1 MTNLKPVD
9 VAIVGG
15 GWTGLLM
22 AKEIT
27 AKTSQSV
34 AVFERGIPRR
44 LQDYSVTMDELDY
57 NIRLRMM
64 QNTAEETIT
73 HRHSLKDSA
82 VPVRQHGSFHPGTG
96 VGGAGEHWGGA
107 SFRFLPDVFTLR
119 THLIQKHGAA
129 KLPDDLAIQDWG
141 ITYNDLERLYWK
153 AEQLM
158 GISGKAGNLRGK
170 KIDGGNVFEGT
181 RQQEY
186 PTPPLKHSYASSMF
200 EAAARRLGYHP
211 YPTPAANLS
220 ESYKNP
226 DGITRAGCAYCGH
239 CQRYGCMIGA
249 KAQPTNTLMPVLA
262 TRKNFQL
269 RTGSWVRRI
278 VHKDGR
284 ATGIQFTDASG
295 EEFFQPAATVVLASF
310 TLNNT
315 RLLALSKIGTPYDP
329 VARRGTLG
337 RNLTHQVG
345 VNTRVFFDK
354 PLNAFMG
361 AGELGS
367 RISDFDG
374 DIGLTGDE
382 DGPLRVGM
390 IALSSNGD
398 GPIGSFGIMPPGAS
412 KSNWGPEWKK
422 AALEWKDHSAG
433 IGMSGEHLAYR
444 QNYMDLDPAYTDKF
458 GDPLLRFTLNWT
470 DHEFKQREFA
480 VEIQHK
486 IAREMGARFDENV
499 PPRARYNVISYQST
513 HIQGGAIMGTSP
525 ETSVVNRYLQHWNM
539 PNLFVIGASAFPQN
553 AAPNPTLTVL
563 ALTYWA
569 SEAMIDRYSKHP
581 EKLI

>member
-1 MTNLKPVD
+1 MINLKPVD
-9 VAIVGG
+9 VAIIGG
-15 GWTGLLM
+15 GWTGLLT

-27 AKTSQSV
+27 ANTSLSV
-34 AVFERGIPRR
+34 AVFERGGPRK
-44 LQDYSVTMDELDY
+44 LPDYAVTMDELDY

-73 HRHSLKDSA
+73 HRHSLKDKA

-96 VGGAGEHWGGA
+96 TGGAGEHWGGA

-119 THLIQKHGAA
+119 THLLQKHGAA
-129 KLPDDLAIQDWG
+129 KLPEELSIQDWAV
-141 ITYNDLERLYWK
+141 TYDDLESLYWR
-153 AEQLM
+153 AEQMM
-158 GISGKAGNLRGK
+158 GISGKAGNLRSQ
-170 KIDGGNVFEGT
+170 KIDGGNIFEGP

-186 PTPPLKHSYASSMF
+186 PTPPLKQSYASSMF
-200 EAAARRLGYHP
+200 EAAVRRLGYHP

-226 DGITRAGCAYCGH
+226 DGIMRGACQYCGH
-239 CQRYGCMIGA
+239 CQRYGCMVGA
-249 KAQPTNTLMPVLA
+249 KAQPSNVLMPVLA
-262 TRKNFQL
+262 RRKNFQF

-284 ATGIQFTDASG
+284 ATGIQFTGENG
-295 EEFFQPAATVVLASF
+295 EEFFQPASTVVLASF
-310 TLNNT
+310 TLNNA
-315 RLLALSKIGTPYDP
+315 RLLLLSKIGTPYDP
-329 VARRGTLG
+329 NTSKGTLG

-345 VNTRVFFDK
+345 TNTRVFFDK

-374 DIGLTGDE
+374 DIGLTGGE
-382 DGPLRVGM
+382 DGLLRVGM

-398 GPIGSFGIMPPGAS
+398 GPIGSFGIMPPGES
-412 KSNWGPEWKK
+412 KSNWGSEWKK
-422 AALEWKDHSAG
+422 AALRWKDHSAS
-433 IGMSGEHLAYR
+433 IGFSGEHLSYL
-444 QNYMDLDPAYTDKF
+444 QNYMDLDPTYTDKF

-470 DHEFKQREFA
+470 DHEFKEREFA
-480 VEIQHK
+480 AQIQHN
-486 IAREMGARFDENV
+486 IAREMGARFNDNL
-499 PPRARYNVISYQST
+499 PPRDRYNVINYQST
-513 HIQGGAIMGTSP
+513 HIQGGAMMGTSP
-525 ETSVVNRYLQHWNM
+525 ENSVVNRYLQHWDV
-539 PNLFVIGASAFPQN
+539 PNVFVIGASSFPQN

-563 ALTYWA
+563 ALTYWS
-569 SEAMIDRYSKHP
+569 SEAMINRYFPHP

>member
-9 VAIVGG
+9 VAIIGG

-34 AVFERGIPRR
+34 AVFERGIPRKTA
-44 LQDYSVTMDELDY
+44 DYAVTMDELDY

-64 QNTAEETIT
+64 QNIAEETIT

-82 VPVRQHGSFHPGTG
+82 VPVRQYGSFHPGTG
-96 VGGAGEHWGGA
+96 VGRRGRALGRSVLPLPAGSVHAAHAPARRNMERPSCPRTSRFRIGA
-107 SFRFLPDVFTLR
+107 SLTTSSNR
-119 THLIQKHGAA
+119 
-129 KLPDDLAIQDWG
+129 
-141 ITYNDLERLYWK
+141 YYWK
-153 AEQLM
+153 SEQLM

-170 KIDGGNVFEGT
+170 KIDGGNVFEGP

-186 PTPPLKHSYASSMF
+186 PTPPLKRSYASSMF
-200 EAAARRLGYHP
+200 EDAVRKLGYHP

-220 ESYKNP
+220 ETYKNP

-262 TRKNFQL
+262 KRKNFQL

-329 VARRGTLG
+329 VARKGTLG

-345 VNTRVFFDK
+345 VSTRVFFDK

-361 AGELGS
+361 AGELGA

-374 DIGLTGDE
+374 DIGLTGAE
-382 DGPLRVGM
+382 DGLLRVGM

-398 GPIGSFGIMPPGAS
+398 APIGSFGNMPQGAS
-412 KSNWGPEWKK
+412 KSNWGSEWKK
-422 AALEWKDHSAG
+422 AALEWKDHSAAHRHVG
-433 IGMSGEHLAYR
+433 RASVLSSELYGSGSDLYR
-444 QNYMDLDPAYTDKF
+444 
-458 GDPLLRFTLNWT
+458 
-470 DHEFKQREFA
+470 
-480 VEIQHK
+480 
-486 IAREMGARFDENV
+486 
-499 PPRARYNVISYQST
+499 
-513 HIQGGAIMGTSP
+513 
-525 ETSVVNRYLQHWNM
+525 
-539 PNLFVIGASAFPQN
+539 
-553 AAPNPTLTVL
+553 
-563 ALTYWA
+563 
-569 SEAMIDRYSKHP
+569 
-581 EKLI
+581 